1 MKLRDKI
8 LFLIVLFNSNKALSN
23 QYDIITSQEQFN
35 HSVFGVQNNPAPTD
49 LLGVDFS
56 AGVRN
61 QGSCG
66 AIDIRSSL
74 DTTLKRY
81 INQEMI
87 KNMGM
92 QILGSAPMLSL
103 CYMSPSACSQL
114 KHLEKQS
121 AQLVNTRID
130 QCGIIEKHIDKRASA
145 SRQMHSDCVQS
156 KLSRNGG
163 DLEDAIN
170 SCTKRTKGKLPDWDG
185 DGKENSRV
193 ALINDSKKWANIK
206 SKKAVEAIEFAKK
219 IVGDEIYE
227 SSGEY
232 KVDFEETPQS
242 IYSHRANL
250 KSEIFKKLLNLVYQI
265 KTSRYQSSIY
275 RVTDNDLQEINSL
288 LFNRKL
294 TRGIIEDLSYI
305 PDNKVELKLASFS
318 EKLSNESILNKID
331 YAILHFPV
339 LSANP
344 NLGNEQRRSLIDKTT
359 LLVQMKKSL
368 TFKSSESFNRQNN
381 YESTFDEIEQNK
393 AQSIRK
399 ALSRGFGKEN
409 SISVENTLND
419 CADRVFCKNQV
430 SRRRRGL

>member
-1 MKLRDKI
+1 MKFTSKVFI
-8 LFLIVLFNSNKALSN
+8 LIAILISNKAFSS

-56 AGVRN
+56 GGLRN

-92 QILGSAPMLSL
+92 QILGSAPMLAL

-145 SRQMHSDCVQS
+145 SRQMHSDCVQG

-170 SCTKRTKGKLPDWDG
+170 SCTKSTKDKLPDWDG
-185 DGKENSRV
+185 DGEENSRV

-219 IVGDEIYE
+219 IVGDEVYE

-232 KVDFEETPQS
+232 KIDFEETPQS

-250 KSEIFKKLLNLVYQI
+250 KGEIFNKLLNLVYQI
-265 KTSRYQSSIY
+265 KASRAQSSIY
-275 RVTDNDLQEINSL
+275 RITDNELNDINSL

-294 TRGIIEDLSYI
+294 TRGVIEDLSYI

-344 NLGNEQRRSLIDKTT
+344 NLGNEQRRSLIEKTT

-368 TFKSSESFNRQNN
+368 TPQDSGSFYGQNS
-381 YESTFDEIEQNK
+381 YENTFNEVEQNK
-393 AQSIRK
+393 ALSIRK
-399 ALSRGFGKEN
+399 ALSKGFNKEN
-409 SISVENTLND
+409 SIRVENTLND
-419 CADRVFCKNQV
+419 CADRVFCKNQA
-430 SRRRRGL
+430 RTRRGL